1 MWEKQSQQA
10 QWKTP
15 GRESR
20 RQRAARAAEDM
31 SALLFVQVMLCL
43 LVCAAALAFKWL
55 NAPFF
60 PQMQAQYGEMLER
73 GVAFS
78 SEHPIVRFAGD
89 ALETMQN
96 RMRSALGAFSAAQD
110 AGGGQGGF
118 WPAESES
125 VPDGA
130 STQDY
135 TLASQPVRPAQG
147 AVTSAFGFREN
158 PVNGEDDFHAGID
171 IAAEAGTQ
179 AVSALDGQVCRTA
192 RSDVRGNYVVVRH
205 ADGVRTLYQHL
216 ACAVVREGESVRAG
230 QPVGLVGETGLVT
243 GPHLHFELMVDG
255 VLVDPQKSLPAQTA
269 A

>member
-147 AVTSAFGFREN
+147 GGHLRVRLSGKPGERRGRFPRRHRHCRGGGERRPSARWTGRCAARRAAMCAAITSSCVTQTACARCTSIWPAPSCAKGRACAR
-158 PVNGEDDFHAGID
+158 GSR
-171 IAAEAGTQ
+171 
-179 AVSALDGQVCRTA
+179 SALWEKRA
-192 RSDVRGNYVVVRH
+192 LSRGRIS
-205 ADGVRTLYQHL
+205 TL
-216 ACAVVREGESVRAG
+216 S
-230 QPVGLVGETGLVT
+230 
-243 GPHLHFELMVDG
+243 
-255 VLVDPQKSLPAQTA
+255 
-269 A
+269 

>member
-192 RSDVRGNYVVVRH
+192 RSDCARQLRRRASRRRRAHAVPASGLRRRARRGR
-205 ADGVRTLYQHL
+205 
-216 ACAVVREGESVRAG
+216 ACARGSRSALWEKRALSRG
-230 QPVGLVGETGLVT
+230 RISTL
-243 GPHLHFELMVDG
+243 
-255 VLVDPQKSLPAQTA
+255 S
-269 A
+269 